1 MRHVMVLNAKG
12 GCGKSTLST
21 NIAVFFAREG
31 QEVCIADY
39 DPQRSSLDWLAQRP
53 SDLPR
58 ISGVPAY
65 EEGLRGVPRATEV
78 LVIDAPAR
86 VHGVELNELVR
97 RAETIIIPV
106 LPSSVDMRACGHFM
120 AELLEIGK
128 VSRKQ
133 ARLGLVA
140 NRVREYTLIY
150 EELDQYLSKLKIP
163 YLGCLR
169 EAQNYRPGVFARH
182 GRAGAPRVSGRPGLE
197 SVGADLRMAGQQAEP
212 ARVGSPYPGERD
224 RVAWAGPWHGNVA
237 RRGLRSLACASV

>member
-12 GCGKSTLST
+12 GCGKSTLAT
-21 NIAVFFAREG
+21 NIAVLFAKSGR
-31 QEVCIADY
+31 QVCIADY

-53 SDLPR
+53 QDLPK
-58 ISGVPAY
+58 IDGVPAFD
-65 EEGLRGVPRATEV
+65 EGLRNVARSTEI

-86 VHGVELNELVR
+86 VHGTELNELVR
-97 RAETIIIPV
+97 RAETIIVPV
-106 LPSSVDMRACGHFM
+106 LPSSIDMKASAHFL

-133 ARLGLVA
+133 ARLALVA

-169 EAQNYRPGVFARH
+169 EAQNYVRAYARGMGV
-182 GRAGAPRVSGRPGLE
+182 LE
-197 SVGADLRMAGQQAEP
+197 LPEYLASPDWKQWEP
-212 ARVGSPYPGERD
+212 IGEWLD
-224 RVAWAGPWHGNVA
+224 S
-237 RRGLRSLACASV
+237 RRSQP